1 MKKAKV
7 RNRIALRGFQLWA
20 APMFFLGAVASAD
33 AQPANTVQVKNL
45 QSRPCQTIFRR
56 FKKKSG
62 GFFFFLTPPGFF
74 FPTPRRTQLLI
85 FSYKNYHKTN
95 AKQW

>member
-7 RNRIALRGFQLWA
+7 RNRIALRGFQLWG

-45 QSRPCQTIFRR
+45 QSRLAKRSSVDLR
-56 FKKKSG
+56 K
-62 GFFFFLTPPGFF
+62 
-74 FPTPRRTQLLI
+74 RVAVLI
-85 FSYKNYHKTN
+85 L
-95 AKQW
+95 A

>member
-7 RNRIALRGFQLWA
+7 RNRIALRGFQLWG

-45 QSRPCQTIFRR
+45 QSRLAKRSSVDLRKRVAAFFFSPPAR
-56 FKKKSG
+56 FVFNAHQEKSYLDFLKKK
-62 GFFFFLTPPGFF
+62 
-74 FPTPRRTQLLI
+74 
-85 FSYKNYHKTN
+85 KTRD
-95 AKQW
+95 APKTRE